1 MVKVS
6 SGTVQ
11 SFEAFS
17 SHFIIPRNIDVWLPD
32 SYNLKKRYPV
42 LYMHDGQML
51 FDSSENWNHKEWMT
65 DETMSSLINAHKIEE
80 CMVVGI
86 WNTDHRHG
94 EYLPR
99 KPFETLSMA
108 QQEAIYHSTRPGG
121 EPLFN
126 GKIVS
131 DQYLMF
137 IVSELKPFIDGRF
150 STLPDQPNT
159 YIAGS
164 SMGGLISLY
173 ALCEYPEVFRGAACL
188 STHWTGTFSA
198 DNNPLPDAFLQYL
211 SSRLPAPEGHLLY
224 MDHGTIGL
232 DALYGP
238 VQEKA
243 DQIIRAKGYTDDYFL
258 TKVFPGDDHV
268 ETAWSRRL
276 PIAVEFL
283 LKQQKSNNGA

>member
-108 QQEAIYHSTRPGG
+108 QQESVYHSTRPGG

-198 DNNPLPDAFLQYL
+198 DNNPLPEAFLHYL
-211 SSRLPAPEGHLLY
+211 ITRLPAPEGHLLY
-224 MDHGTIGL
+224 MDHGTLGL

>member
-1 MVKVS
+1 MVRVA

-11 SFEAFS
+11 RFEDFS
-17 SHFIIPRNIDVWLPD
+17 SHFVVPRNIDVWLPD

-51 FDSSENWNHKEWMT
+51 FDSSDNWNHKEWMT
-65 DETMSSLINAHKIEE
+65 DETISSLIREQKIEE

-86 WNTDHRHG
+86 WSSDHRPG

-99 KPFETLSMA
+99 KPFDTLSTA
-108 QQEAIYHSTRPGG
+108 QQDAVYQCTHPGG
-121 EPLFN
+121 QPFFN
-126 GKIVS
+126 SKIVS

-137 IVSELKPFIDGRF
+137 IVSELKPFIDSRF
-150 STLPDQPNT
+150 STLPDQSNT

-173 ALCEYPEVFRGAACL
+173 ALCEYPEVFKGAACL
-188 STHWTGTFSA
+188 STHWTGTVTSA
-198 DNNPLPDAFLQYL
+198 NNPLPEAFLQYL
-211 SSRLPAPEGHLLY
+211 SNRLPGPEGHLLY
-224 MDHGTIGL
+224 MDHGNLGL
-232 DALYGP
+232 DAQYGAI
-238 VQEKA
+238 QEKA
-243 DQIIRAKGYTDDYFL
+243 DQIIRAKGYTDAHFL
-258 TKVFPGDDHV
+258 TRVFPGDDHV

-283 LKQQKSNNGA
+283 LKP